1 MLLGLIMEIGPPGAP
16 AEVSIESSS
25 PPSVSDGIQLTH
37 STHRSQACHPGC
49 ASLLRRGVAVSPYLR
64 ERHRHTDHPDLP
76 ELCRFWALARALA
89 LPDFPARPARG
100 GGNFLGRAEALPS
113 AVLSLLTF
121 PHPHTGYLSLMRG
134 RRPPKD
140 HFTADIGKLHG
151 IRMTGNTGNL
161 RVFNARIINKSCIP
175 ETCCKGSQ
183 AWPTTL
189 A

>member
-1 MLLGLIMEIGPPGAP
+1 MPLGLIMEIGPPGAP
-16 AEVSIESSS
+16 TEVSIESSS

-49 ASLLRRGVAVSPYLR
+49 ASLLRRGVAVSPDLR
-64 ERHRHTDHPDLP
+64 ERHRHTDHPSLP

-121 PHPHTGYLSLMRG
+121 PHPLTGYLSLMNVRQQSLVPVRDRYPG
-134 RRPPKD
+134 
-140 HFTADIGKLHG
+140 LHG
-151 IRMTGNTGNL
+151 IKMTGS
-161 RVFNARIINKSCIP
+161 A
-175 ETCCKGSQ
+175 
-183 AWPTTL
+183 
-189 A
+189 

>member
-1 MLLGLIMEIGPPGAP
+1 MPIGLIMEIGPPGAP
-16 AEVSIESSS
+16 TEVSIESSS

-64 ERHRHTDHPDLP
+64 ERHRHTDHPSLP

-134 RRPPKD
+134 RRPRGFLSRPISGSSRHQNDWEYGESSGLQRKD
-140 HFTADIGKLHG
+140 YK
-151 IRMTGNTGNL
+151 
-161 RVFNARIINKSCIP
+161 
-175 ETCCKGSQ
+175 
-183 AWPTTL
+183 
-189 A
+189 